1 MGLNAHEAASRA
13 SVVPDSRIRSV
24 CGCHICLLTS
34 VPLLYFWNR
43 MAMASGL

>member
-1 MGLNAHEAASRA
+1 MLMRLCLQLPTDSCARLSGLGAFE
-13 SVVPDSRIRSV
+13 
-24 CGCHICLLTS
+24 GCHVCVLTS